1 MPAYSLVGFFK
12 WETPDGD
19 VRLCDGGILTAFAE
33 SYASKHAT
41 FGTIAGFDP
50 ISEGVGDEVPA
61 GTLTFSPAVDADP
74 ADYNYGGLQGSRIR
88 FWIGEY
94 DAETG
99 LISGTPELKSDSIV
113 DVTRLRIGRAKADLE
128 VDFVSRGQ
136 RLFLIADAFVL
147 SGEAHRRIYPT
158 ETGLNNAIGVP
169 KSVAWGIAAAPR
181 GTTAYGGG
189 GAGGGGGGGGGG
201 GEMVQYV

>member
-1 MPAYSLVGFFK
+1 MSSYSLVGFFK

-19 VRLCDGGILTAFAE
+19 VRLCDGGILTAFSE
-33 SYASKHAT
+33 SYQSKHPV

-61 GTLTFSPAVDADP
+61 GTLTFSPAADANP
-74 ADYNYGGLQGSRIR
+74 ADINYGSLQGSRIR

-94 DAETG
+94 DLETG
-99 LISGTPELKSDSIV
+99 LISGTPELKSDSII
-113 DVTRLRIGRAKADLE
+113 DVTRLRIGRAKLE
-128 VDFVSRGQ
+128 LEADFVSRGQ
-136 RLFLIADAFVL
+136 RLFLVNDGFVL

-169 KSVAWGIAAAPR
+169 STVAWGVAGAPR
-181 GTTAYGGG
+181 GTTTYGGG
-189 GAGGGGGGGGGG
+189 GRGGGGNGAWL
-201 GEMVQYV
+201 VDYV